1 MSEIVVVDTNIFI
14 SALTSRNEDILRIL
28 SRPESSFVSTNYV
41 VVELFEHS
49 PRIQRKSR
57 LSKEKML
64 EVLTI
69 LIGQIRLLDD
79 GLISIGS
86 WIEARRLT
94 RDVDMDD
101 ITFVALA
108 LELSARLW
116 TRDQPLKSHL
126 IRNGFSNFYDPQ
138 L

>member
-49 PRIQRKSR
+49 PRIQLKSR

-116 TRDQPLKSHL
+116 TRDQLLKSHL
-126 IRNGFSNFYDPQ
+126 IRKGFSNFYDPQ

>member
-49 PRIQRKSR
+49 PRIQLKSR

-86 WIEARRLT
+86 WIEARQR
-94 RDVDMDD
+94 R
-101 ITFVALA
+101 
-108 LELSARLW
+108 
-116 TRDQPLKSHL
+116 
-126 IRNGFSNFYDPQ
+126 GYG
-138 L
+138 

>member
-1 MSEIVVVDTNIFI
+1 MSKIVVVDTNIFI

-28 SRPESSFVSTNYV
+28 SRPESSFVSANYV

-49 PRIQRKSR
+49 PRIQQKSR
-57 LSKEKML
+57 LSKEKIL

-69 LIGQIRLLDD
+69 LIAQIKLLDD
-79 GLISIGS
+79 GLISVGS

-94 RDVDMDD
+94 REVDMDD

-108 LELSARLW
+108 IELDARLW
-116 TRDQPLKSHL
+116 TRDQSLRLHL
-126 IRNGFSNFYDPQ
+126 IKNGFSRF
-138 L
+138 